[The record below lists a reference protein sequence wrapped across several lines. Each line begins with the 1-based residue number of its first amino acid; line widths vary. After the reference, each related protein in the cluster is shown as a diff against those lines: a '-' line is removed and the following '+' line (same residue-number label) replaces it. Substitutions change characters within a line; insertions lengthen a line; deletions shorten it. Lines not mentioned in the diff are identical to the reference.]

1 MSAEIIAAII
11 GAVIGGFLAA
21 CAGLI
26 VEWRKGVARE
36 NNLSRLF
43 STAITD
49 DLKNSILLYEKI
61 QEDWSKSSLI
71 WFVTINELRKS
82 RQTYEKYNEHVLLFK
97 SPELRQ
103 RISKY
108 YLRSETLISTL
119 ETMQNRKY
127 FIDNK
132 YKQTLI
138 DIKIRE
144 GSLADEVVKAK
155 AEELMK
161 NEATELQWIN
171 DSIPKSV
178 NKLDSL
184 ITEAQ
189 NLLDKISETSRYYSY
204 L

>member
-1 MSAEIIAAII
+1 MSTEIIAAVI

-26 VEWRKGVARE
+26 VEWRKGATRE
-36 NNLSRLF
+36 KNLSRLF

-49 DLKNSILLYEKI
+49 DLKNSITLYEKI

-138 DIKIRE
+138 DIRIRE
-144 GSLADEVVKAK
+144 SSLTDEAVKAK

-161 NEATELQWIN
+161 GEANELQWIN

-189 NLLDKISETSRYYSY
+189 NLLDKISEAS
-204 L
+204 

>member
-1 MSAEIIAAII
+1 MNPEIIAAIV

-26 VEWRKGVARE
+26 VEWRKGTNRE
-36 NNLSRLF
+36 KNLSRLF

-49 DLKNSILLYEKI
+49 DLKNSISLYEKI

-144 GSLADEVVKAK
+144 GSLADEAVTAK

-161 NEATELQWIN
+161 NEATELKWIN

-189 NLLDKISETSRYYSY
+189 NLLDKISETSRC
-204 L
+204 